1 MRNIMFLLGVLALPC
16 LSPAQSS
23 PDWSNLTKLHAGQ
36 QIQIVETNSQ
46 KHSGTFV
53 SASDTSLVYRETA
66 GEHSIEKQN
75 VQSVKVIEHQ
85 RRPRHTL
92 IGAAIGAGAG
102 AAICAAAWED
112 HGFLGGKG
120 AGAAVGA
127 AIGGVSGAV
136 VGALLPTHS
145 TIYNVAPH

>member
-16 LSPAQSS
+16 LSLAQSN

-66 GEHSIEKQN
+66 GEQ
-75 VQSVKVIEHQ
+75 
-85 RRPRHTL
+85 
-92 IGAAIGAGAG
+92 
-102 AAICAAAWED
+102 
-112 HGFLGGKG
+112 
-120 AGAAVGA
+120 
-127 AIGGVSGAV
+127 
-136 VGALLPTHS
+136 
-145 TIYNVAPH
+145 